1 MASSSG
7 TKHED
12 VEVRGP
18 QRSLS
23 RSMTR
28 LPTMADPNDVDSYVV
43 DSEMVPSSLS
53 FIAPILRVANEIES
67 ENPVMAYLCK

>member
-7 TKHED
+7 TKHDD
-12 VEVRGP
+12 VEVRVP

-23 RSMTR
+23 RSITR

-53 FIAPILRVANEIES
+53 SIAPILRVANEIER
-67 ENPVMAYLCK
+67 ENPVMAYLC